1 VATNVLVTG
10 AAGFIGSHLCTRLA
24 TQQGIHVTGIDDLRS
39 GSGSRIPEQVNHM
52 NRDISEISVAEWT
65 ELLTDVDIV
74 YHLAAEKY
82 NASKSSPERLLLT
95 NVNATE
101 RLARAA
107 ALANV
112 GRVVFTSSLYS
123 YGSMGPKTMDEK
135 DVPEPST
142 LYGASKLMGEGI
154 LRSVDR
160 ELGLSWNVAR
170 LFFIYGPWQFA
181 HGGYKSVIIKNFERA
196 LRGESM
202 QINGSG
208 NQALDY
214 IYVDDCVEALIALA
228 TSNKDHK
235 VVNVASG
242 VGTAIRDLVTVMS
255 SIAGCGL
262 NDLEHAPA
270 DWTEGSR
277 RVGAPSEIERYVGW
291 RATTS
296 IELGLERVW
305 NWISNK

>member
-1 VATNVLVTG
+1 MAKNVLVTG
-10 AAGFIGSHLCTRLA
+10 AAGFIGSHLCARLA
-24 TQQGIHVTGIDDLRS
+24 TQQDVRITGIDNLRS
-39 GSGSRIPEQVNHM
+39 GSLSRIPEQVNHL
-52 NRDISEISVAEWT
+52 NCDISEISQAEWSD
-65 ELLTDVDIV
+65 LLTDVDIV

-95 NVNATE
+95 NINATQ

-123 YGSMGPKTMDEK
+123 YGSLGPKTMDEK
-135 DVPEPST
+135 DVPQPST

-154 LRSVDR
+154 LRSVDG

-181 HGGYKSVIIKNFERA
+181 HGGYKSVVVKNFERA
-196 LRGESM
+196 LRGESLL
-202 QINGSG
+202 INGSG

-214 IYVDDCVEALIALA
+214 VYIDDCVDALLALA
-228 TSNKDHK
+228 TNNKDHK
-235 VVNVASG
+235 IVNVASG
-242 VGTAIRDLVTVMS
+242 EGTTIRDLVTTMS
-255 SIAGCGL
+255 YIAKLGSD
-262 NDLEHAPA
+262 DLEHAPA

-277 RVGAPSEIERYVGW
+277 RVGASSEIERCFGW

-305 NWISNK
+305 NWISDK